1 MINLLPPSTWHT
13 FRSHLKFS
21 FTSIITPLLC
31 SDPWL
36 RKTSPLRC
44 DFHPNSTEFVSWR
57 YVICDLLFTDQLKM
71 AFLSQWIH
79 SLEHTKTIVYNV
91 NWVSLSYILI
101 SGENNGKAVEDKV
114 RHSCTLHIYLL
125 IKSQKNNY
133 SHKELTQYLKIKE
146 RSAKPVNC
154 ATFDW

>member
-13 FRSHLKFS
+13 FSSHLKFS
-21 FTSIITPLLC
+21 FTSTMTPLLC

-44 DFHPNSTEFVSWR
+44 DFHPNSTSFVSWR
-57 YVICDLLFTDQLKM
+57 YVICDLLFNDQLKM

-79 SLEHTKTIVYNV
+79 SLEHTKIMVYNI

-101 SGENNGKAVEDKV
+101 SGENSGKAVEDKV
-114 RHSCTLHIYLL
+114 RHSCNLHIYLL
-125 IKSQKNNY
+125 IKSSAPKN
-133 SHKELTQYLKIKE
+133 KQYENNARINDEK
-146 RSAKPVNC
+146 
-154 ATFDW
+154 